1 MGLLQQLLGGG
12 QQQEYQDFVNRYDQ
26 GAPYEGITGQEA
38 LNRYQQI
45 APQLPPDVYQQ
56 SAQEAFSRMAP
67 QDRIQLG
74 QYLQQGAQQQGINFP
89 DMNRDG
95 IDDRMQDPN
104 YLAQM
109 AGQLHQQQ
117 PGLMSQILGGAV
129 GGGGQMG
136 GGGMMGGGGQMG
148 GGNIGNM
155 LDNPIAKAALAGVA
169 AMAAKRFLG
178 QG

>member
-1 MGLLQQLLGGG
+1 MGLLQQLLGSG
-12 QQQEYQDFVNRYDQ
+12 QEYQDFVNRYDQ
-26 GAPYEGITGQEA
+26 GAPYDGISGQEA

-56 SAQEAFSRMAP
+56 SAQEAFSRMSP
-67 QDRIQLG
+67 QDRMQLG

-95 IDDRMQDPN
+95 IDDRLQDPN

-109 AGQLHQQQ
+109 AGQMHQQQ
-117 PGLMSQILGGAV
+117 PGLMSQLLGGAI
-129 GGGGQMG
+129 GGGSQM

-148 GGNIGNM
+148 GGNIGDM

-169 AMAAKRFLG
+169 AMAAKRFLS
-178 QG
+178 QR

>member
-56 SAQEAFSRMAP
+56 SAQEAFSRMSP
-67 QDRIQLG
+67 QERMQLG
-74 QYLQQGAQQQGINFP
+74 QYLMQGAQQQGINFP

-109 AGQLHQQQ
+109 AGQMHQQQ
-117 PGLMSQILGGAV
+117 PGLMSQILGG
-129 GGGGQMG
+129 GG
-136 GGGMMGGGGQMG
+136 GGGMMGGGNQMGGGGQMG

-169 AMAAKRFLG
+169 AMAAKRFLS
-178 QG
+178 QR

>member
-26 GAPYEGITGQEA
+26 GSPYDGISGQEA

-56 SAQEAFSRMAP
+56 SAQEAFSRMSP
-67 QDRIQLG
+67 QERMQLG
-74 QYLQQGAQQQGINFP
+74 QYLMQGAQQQGINFP

-109 AGQLHQQQ
+109 AGQMHQQQ
-117 PGLMSQILGGAV
+117 PGLMSQILGG
-129 GGGGQMG
+129 GG
-136 GGGMMGGGGQMG
+136 GGGMMGGGNQMGGGGQMG

-169 AMAAKRFLG
+169 AMAAKRFLS
-178 QG
+178 QR

>member
-56 SAQEAFSRMAP
+56 SAQEAFSRMSP
-67 QDRIQLG
+67 QERMQLG

-117 PGLMSQILGGAV
+117 PGIVSQILGGAL
-129 GGGGQMG
+129 GGGGQM

-178 QG
+178 QR